1 MELNKKETL
10 RYLGYKGQHMDLEI
24 SNLIDEASE
33 ELLHSIHPKSVYK
46 EFDCMVQNE
55 TTVLLESL
63 SINSRNLAKNL
74 KGCERAIIFAATI
87 GASADML
94 IKRYSITNLAKA
106 SVVQAAGAALIETY
120 CDTLEETIRNE
131 AILKGLYLR
140 PRFSPGYGDFS
151 LEYQRDFFT
160 ILECSKRIG
169 ITLTDTCLMIPSK
182 SVTAVIG
189 LSKSKNNCL
198 SEKCTSCSNT
208 ACEYRD
214 HI

>member
-1 MELNKKETL
+1 
-10 RYLGYKGQHMDLEI
+10 MDLEI

-214 HI
+214 HYYI